1 MNAVAA
7 LSERGR
13 AALERVRSYDRTLLA
28 IAAAL
33 FALGILFS
41 MAASPAA
48 TARIRIE
55 EAFYFAGRQ
64 AAYAAVGV
72 VVMLAAAALE
82 PRQLRR
88 AATIIALI
96 ALPLCALAA
105 WIGPEVKGAQ
115 RWFDFGLFSLQP
127 SELLKP
133 SLVVVWAWMMGEA
146 MKQPGFP
153 GRLIS
158 MGLFA
163 LAAAA
168 LLTQPDIGQ
177 TALLALVLGP
187 MLVLSGMALRWVLG
201 GAVAAAAGAWA
212 VYAFYPHARARV
224 DAFLNPDGE
233 VGYQVGRALDAIAAG
248 GAFGRGPGEG
258 VIKRSLPD
266 AHADFV
272 YAVAAEE
279 FGLLASLGLILL
291 FGALAFRGLSRA
303 SRLNE
308 PFEQLA
314 SAGLVTLLVGQ
325 AAIHI
330 AVNLSLLPAK
340 GMTLPFISFGGS
352 SMIGSALALGFCLS
366 LLRNRPGAYLYPGR
380 AREVG
385 SHG

>member
-1 MNAVAA
+1 VSAA
-7 LSERGR
+7 LAERFG
-13 AALERVRSYDRTLLA
+13 AALDRLRTYDRPLLV

-64 AAYAAVGV
+64 ATYATLGV
-72 VVMLAAAALE
+72 MVMFAAASLD

-88 AATIIALI
+88 TATIIA
-96 ALPLCALAA
+96 AVFLPLCALAA

-115 RWFDFGLFSLQP
+115 RWFDFGFFSVQP
-127 SELLKP
+127 SEILKP
-133 SLVVVWAWMMGEA
+133 ALIVVWAWMLSESVRTP
-146 MKQPGFP
+146 KFP
-153 GRLIS
+153 GRLVSI
-158 MGLFA
+158 GLFA

-168 LLTQPDIGQ
+168 LLAQPDIGQ
-177 TALLALVLGP
+177 TALLALCLGP
-187 MLVLSGMALRWVLG
+187 MLILSGMALRYVLG
-201 GAVAAAAGAWA
+201 GAVLAAASAWA
-212 VYAFYPHARARV
+212 IYRFYPHARDRV
-224 DAFLNPDGE
+224 DAFLNPEGE
-233 VGYQVGRALDAIAAG
+233 GVYQVNRALEAIAAG

-272 YAVAAEE
+272 FAVAAEE
-279 FGLLASLGLILL
+279 FGLIASLGLIAL

-303 SRLNE
+303 SRLVD
-308 PFEQLA
+308 PFEQIA
-314 SAGLVTLLVGQ
+314 AAGLVTLLVAQ
-325 AAIHI
+325 ASIHI

-352 SMIGSALALGFCLS
+352 SMIGSALVLGFCLS
-366 LLRNRPGAYLYPGR
+366 LLRDRPGAFLFASPVR
-380 AREVG
+380 T
-385 SHG
+385 

>member
-1 MNAVAA
+1 MSAAIAERLNAV
-7 LSERGR
+7 LDRLR
-13 AALERVRSYDRTLLA
+13 TYDRPLLIIATLL
-28 IAAAL
+28 IG
-33 FALGILFS
+33 LGILFS
-41 MAASPAA
+41 MAASPVA

-64 AAYAAVGV
+64 AAYAGIGI
-72 VVMLAAAALE
+72 VVMFAAAALE

-88 AATIIALI
+88 AAVLIAAI

-133 SLVVVWAWMMGEA
+133 ALIVVWAWMLSES
-146 MKQPGFP
+146 MKDARFP
-153 GRLIS
+153 GRGVSI
-158 MGLFA
+158 GLFA

-168 LLTQPDIGQ
+168 LLAQPDIGQ
-177 TALLALVLGP
+177 TALLAMCLGP
-187 MLVLSGMALRWVLG
+187 MLILSGMALRWVLG
-201 GAVAAAAGAWA
+201 GAVAALAGSWA
-212 VYAFYPHARARV
+212 IYTFYPHARERV
-224 DAFLNPDGE
+224 DAFLNPEGE
-233 VGYQVGRALDAIAAG
+233 GAYQVNRALDAIAAG

-258 VIKRSLPD
+258 IIKRSLPD

-272 YAVAAEE
+272 FAVAAEE
-279 FGLLASLGLILL
+279 FGLLASLGLIFL

-308 PFEQLA
+308 PFEQVA
-314 SAGLVTLLVGQ
+314 GAGLITLIVVQ

-366 LLRNRPGAYLYPGR
+366 LLRDRPGAYLYAGPR
-380 AREVG
+380 RD
-385 SHG
+385 

>member
-1 MNAVAA
+1 VTALAERASAA
-7 LSERGR
+7 FD
-13 AALERVRSYDRTLLA
+13 RVRSYDRPLLI

-33 FALGILFS
+33 FALGVLFS

-64 AAYAAVGV
+64 AAYAGLGV
-72 VVMLAAAALE
+72 VVMLAAASLD

-88 AATIIALI
+88 AATIIAAI
-96 ALPLCALAA
+96 FLPLCALAA

-115 RWFDFGLFSLQP
+115 RWFDFGFFSLQP
-127 SELLKP
+127 SEILKP
-133 SLVVVWAWMMGEA
+133 ALVVVWAWMLGES
-146 MKQPGFP
+146 MRQPRFP
-153 GRLIS
+153 GRVICIAT
-158 MGLFA
+158 FA

-168 LLTQPDIGQ
+168 LLAQPDIGQ
-177 TALLALVLGP
+177 TALLLLCLGP
-187 MLVLSGMALRWVLG
+187 LLILSGMAWRWIIGGGVL
-201 GAVAAAAGAWA
+201 AALSAWA
-212 VYAFYPHARARV
+212 VYKFYPHARERV
-224 DAFLNPDGE
+224 DAFLNPEGDGA
-233 VGYQVGRALDAIAAG
+233 YQVNRALDAIAAG
-248 GAFGRGPGEG
+248 GVFGRGPGEG

-272 YAVAAEE
+272 FAVAAEE
-279 FGLLASLGLILL
+279 FGLIASLGLIAL

-314 SAGLVTLLVGQ
+314 AAGLVTLLVAQ

-366 LLRNRPGAYLYPGR
+366 LLRDRPGAYLYAGR
-380 AREVG
+380 MRA
-385 SHG
+385 